1 MKMFFFPKSKEEFGV
16 CLSGCF
22 PEPVLLQAPKME
34 PLEVPPAEP
43 ALLETPQKF
52 FLRVKWQ
59 QQHQATP
66 PSTQSKQNVPPS
78 RSAENPPV
86 QAARAEQAGNEPAG
100 ELDSDKDDVD
110 VFLVE
115 SVEVDAD
122 GEMSQ
127 RTAASPLQ
135 VNSNPW
141 ENGDQVKGRWRNAE
155 AKCMEFDEDRRGL
168 QPSKKPAA
176 PAVEKAPE
184 TNPANPSQPFCSI
197 LLSSPIH
204 IPRKQKRAEDPK
216 VPLDRAPADQ
226 PAGKAHKEKNICLSS
241 WRIKV
246 LAGNTAICV
255 EGKRKD
261 MRQLLWHSS
270 AVTERVTH
278 NQVQTSSGAVYLLQG
293 RIDSA
298 AMRKE
303 GFPYR
308 FIKKFTFG
316 FSRRWKEYVEEFLEE
331 RRRKERV
338 LESGGE
344 ENEEN
349 DSTEGT
355 DALEPAGGSVSKAK
369 KPALRNSTY
378 EVSPENHEN
387 IFITPSRTSRNDSSM
402 VYTRSGRLVKP
413 PLSFW
418 CGQREFVDQEL
429 NVTIQNGW
437 VDHLNLMPSSEK
449 PKRKTRFISKNK
461 PKEDMKTTEEMPK
474 SQSKGKSSRK
484 GRQVLSDDEENDPGI
499 RGTKTKSSQL
509 PARGASS
516 KPKVLNKHSSRAPG
530 AAGRAA
536 GTAELSMYE
545 QGYRNSLRSAKQ
557 RLPAKERILLTQQ
570 PSEEEEEQSSEDTP
584 LLIRRKKKSILKPES
599 QNRKPCSGSRGSWDD
614 ANKSCGQRTAKP
626 SRNVLV
632 RLSGPESS
640 EESEPP
646 SEGRTSSESSAS
658 LVPARARRA
667 RGTANP
673 ARAGLRSD
681 TEPEE
686 MHSEDSNARAPW
698 RKTNHGGSNCAR
710 PAAAKPRDTRGQK
723 SLELFP
729 RAGDGWSEKELQ
741 KLHKAI
747 AAFPKHRSGFWQ
759 EVAMAVGSRSAQEC
773 QGKYLEEQQGKAN
786 KQQPRKTT
794 AGKPEKKDPADKK
807 EPVITAKVGTLK
819 RKQQMR
825 EFLEHLPKD
834 NHDDVFTAT
843 PLQKRRVQLPALR
856 GSQDGDTE
864 DFALS
869 ELPLTPSSGLF
880 PPVKTPQCEHISP
893 GMLVPIN
900 RNDYDRHVFR
910 MQKNT
915 QGGRGTW
922 DKVKKKSAGAVLETP
937 ASCRTKRV
945 TPAPV
950 VGKLFTAEMP
960 NSSCS
965 SEEQDSYFSM

>member
-1 MKMFFFPKSKEEFGV
+1 MKARAEQRRRIV
-16 CLSGCF
+16 TDVILSPAGRQHW
-22 PEPVLLQAPKME
+22 PDTARGAGSAQPGAEPVLPQPPRVE

-43 ALLETPQKF
+43 AVLETPQKF

-59 QQHQATP
+59 LQQQHQATP
-66 PSTQSKQNVPPS
+66 PSTQTQQNVAPC
-78 RSAENPPV
+78 RSAEDPSV
-86 QAARAEQAGNEPAG
+86 QAARAEQAGNGPAQ

-127 RTAASPLQ
+127 RTVDSPLQ
-135 VNSNPW
+135 VKSIPW
-141 ENGDQVKGRWRNAE
+141 ENGDQAKGRWRNAE
-155 AKCMEFDEDRRGL
+155 GKRRELHEDRREQ
-168 QPSKKPAA
+168 QPSKNPAA

-197 LLSSPIH
+197 LLSSPIQ
-204 IPRKQKRAEDPK
+204 IPRKQKRAEEPK
-216 VPLDRAPADQ
+216 VPLDKAPADQ

-293 RIDSA
+293 KIDSA

-303 GFPYR
+303 GFPHR

-316 FSRRWKEYVEEFLEE
+316 FSRRWKEFVEEFLEE

-338 LESGGE
+338 QESGGE
-344 ENEEN
+344 EN
-349 DSTEGT
+349 DSVGGA
-355 DALEPAGGSVSKAK
+355 DVLEPAGGSVSKAR
-369 KPALRNSTY
+369 KPALRNCTY
-378 EVSPENHEN
+378 EVSPENHGN
-387 IFITPSRTSRNDSSM
+387 IFITPSHSSRSDSSM

-413 PLSFW
+413 PLSYW

-437 VDHLNLMPSSEK
+437 VDYLNVMPSSEK
-449 PKRKTRFISKNK
+449 PKKKTKFISKNK

-474 SQSKGKSSRK
+474 SQSKGKSSERGAAGRGEPRSASSRK
-484 GRQVLSDDEENDPGI
+484 GRHCLSDEEENDPGI
-499 RGTKTKSSQL
+499 RATKTRSSQL
-509 PARGASS
+509 PAREASS
-516 KPKVLNKHSSRAPG
+516 KAKVLNKAGSRAPG
-530 AAGRAA
+530 AAERAA
-536 GTAELSMYE
+536 APAGLSMFE

-557 RLPAKERILLTQQ
+557 RLPARERMLLPQQ
-570 PSEEEEEQSSEDTP
+570 PSEDEEEQSSEDTP
-584 LLIRRKKKSILKPES
+584 LLIRRKKRSVLKADLY
-599 QNRKPCSGSRGSWDD
+599 QNRNPCSGSRASWDD

-646 SEGRTSSESSAS
+646 SEGKTSSGSSAS

-667 RGTANP
+667 RGRGSP
-673 ARAGLRSD
+673 GRRRLRSD
-681 TEPEE
+681 TEPEDA
-686 MHSEDSNARAPW
+686 HSEGSSAPAPRAS
-698 RKTNHGGSNCAR
+698 THHGGSSRAR
-710 PAAAKPRDTRGQK
+710 PAAPKPRGTRGQK

-741 KLHKAI
+741 NLHKAI
-747 AAFPKHRSGFWQ
+747 VAFPKHRSGFWQ

-773 QGKYLEEQQGKAN
+773 QERYLEEQQGKAN
-786 KQQPRKTT
+786 KQQKKKTT
-794 AGKPEKKDPADKK
+794 SGKPERKDKK

-834 NHDDVFTAT
+834 NHDDVFSAT

-900 RNDYDRHVFR
+900 RR
-910 MQKNT
+910 T
-915 QGGRGTW
+915 PGAAEAPGT
-922 DKVKKKSAGAVLETP
+922 SSRRSRPELCTRPRLPAGPRE
-937 ASCRTKRV
+937 
-945 TPAPV
+945 
-950 VGKLFTAEMP
+950 
-960 NSSCS
+960 
-965 SEEQDSYFSM
+965 